1 MGTELG
7 AKQKSMNKRAKTAL
21 IFAFLMIAI
30 LIVMLFIRPP
40 WRRSTSSTIGSGADC
55 FAFNKK
61 DNKFYAGCK
70 NGHVYWLNG
79 STKWVDTAGPAT
91 SPVLCLAYNLGD
103 SRLYAGD
110 QHSNLYSYNGKT
122 WVDAGSLLSDG
133 IFDMT
138 YDKHL
143 LKLFAADNN
152 VYSYEGGKTWEP
164 VNNTSVA
171 AVGCLIFSPS
181 DSLLYAGSGKGSV
194 YGYDGAL
201 WKDAGT
207 PDGTYAWRL
216 AYNEKDMKVYAGGW
230 NGHVYRHNGGTTW
243 LDSGN
248 LGRTHI
254 SSLVYN
260 PKDSKLYAGCGN
272 TIYSYTGT
280 KWSKVKSFDHGITC
294 LGYNPGDSKLYASSA
309 FNIYS
314 YDGKEW
320 SESSIQLGT
329 SE

>member
-1 MGTELG
+1 MKIG
-7 AKQKSMNKRAKTAL
+7 AKQRSMNKSLKKAL
-21 IFAFLMIAI
+21 IVAFIVIAI

-40 WRRSTSSTIGSGADC
+40 WRRSTFSTIGSGADC

-70 NGHVYWLNG
+70 NGHVYRLNG
-79 STKWVDTAGPAT
+79 GTKWSDTRGPAN
-91 SPVLCLAYNLGD
+91 SPILCLAYNPGD

-110 QHSNLYSYNGKT
+110 QLSNLYSYDGKT
-122 WVDAGSLLSDG
+122 WVDAGSLSSDG
-133 IFDMT
+133 IFDLA

-152 VYSYEGGKTWEP
+152 VYSYEGGKTWERK
-164 VNNTSVA
+164 NNTLVA
-171 AVGCLIFSPS
+171 AVGCLVYNPS
-181 DSLLYAGSGKGSV
+181 DSLLYAGCGKGNV
-194 YGYDGAL
+194 YGYNGAS
-201 WKDAGT
+201 WNDAGT
-207 PDGTYAWRL
+207 PDGTHAWRL
-216 AYNEKDMKVYAGGW
+216 TYNEKDTRLYAGGW
-230 NGHVYRHNGGTTW
+230 NGHVYRHDGGTTW
-243 LDSGN
+243 SDTGN
-248 LGRTHI
+248 LGQTHI
-254 SSLVYN
+254 DCLIYN

-272 TIYSYTGT
+272 TLYSYAGT
-280 KWSKVKSFDHGITC
+280 RWSKVRSFGHGITC

-320 SESSIQLGT
+320 SESSIQLGS